1 MVEKAPDF
9 IDVTEVQFKLQ
20 SRVRIFSA
28 DVNTK
33 PNCQLVATASAFGL
47 VFVASP
53 QPELKVIQLSA
64 LTGDKAADEAVPIRT
79 IPLPS
84 EATQIAVNCD
94 NTLLAVDVV
103 INGITMIIL
112 YAIQSFLS
120 QHVKALH
127 NIRLSPDNGVR
138 SKQLAWNP
146 TIPGVLAVCLE
157 NGALSMFV
165 LKDQGFEFHTV
176 DKSQAISSVCWSPKG
191 KQIVAGC
198 PGGRL
203 IQYKPDLKAIRII
216 ECPLDQQSG
225 PLQAIS
231 IQWLSTYQF
240 AVAFAPAEPSPPCL
254 YVVNAPKIGQ
264 ISCINYEDICYS
276 GSGPRQTQVYLIHI
290 LPWNTLLVASANSME
305 VGVLATNET
314 GDAPVWRQWCML
326 DEARAELP
334 LTAKKQE
341 SYPIGFSLE
350 TGCTHRLTIG
360 ETEMPV
366 MPMIHLLSTDGVLV
380 SFNILNTIQNVPG
393 ICSPPRPLQD
403 TTGLGEFVMAA
414 PMPKPPP
421 VQTQAPPVSTGI
433 SMTASKESELNLSMA
448 PTAASTPVIQQK
460 AKPIFGNSETFKAP
474 TSVFVSIGQ
483 QSVNKPVA
491 SFGVPN
497 ENVPKTVNTTVF
509 GGGIG
514 GQMTALPFGSV
525 ANTGKVTTPAAPAP
539 VKAAPK
545 PQAAPVS
552 LEQSKPFITVPPNY
566 SASQTSERKP
576 APEKSSAVIPL
587 DEENNAVIQ
596 KMIAEEVHAFEKDLK
611 EITKRS
617 QNISTQIGS
626 QETLSS
632 ITKQLRELTDL
643 TDQAT
648 ESNDSLSADVRL
660 LTMSLNEAFMMTAEA
675 KSKWEVVANPTYTN
689 INLRSGVNQTNR
701 RQLSKLQAMLTNNR
715 VHLEEINKQID
726 STWVLHEEEKKQYK
740 KDRMRVPKMEV
751 IYQTIN
757 VQREILMGQQKRL
770 NDIKQKLDIKLTK
783 KTPNIQEIDSLSDS
797 IVSLALVEQVEAET
811 KKLGPNKMKKLQDLL
826 KGHTVRTIHPKRPE
840 RKGINS
846 EIVQEKREAA
856 ARIKT
861 SQAVQQSPQPSMPAP
876 SFSFGGTLNPTQPI
890 KVIDTKAPPPARP
903 VAKAKPPTSKSIPQT
918 ESKPPSFVATKA
930 PLGGFEASKPFTST
944 VPSIFQPKS
953 ETKAFTFGATK
964 VEVEEKKP
972 PQQEVVFGTK
982 PTIAVTTKPSIASPT
997 VAALLTKNGGSN
1009 ENAKRDVKD
1018 EKSSEQTKTTPF
1030 SFNIQKSPLGVFNQ
1044 GNKAGPVFAPVSS
1057 SVAATTATTSI
1068 FSQLAAASSVPSST
1082 SIFSTL
1088 SSFGSLAQTAQTD
1101 SVAKS
1106 DKPVAVATTAPTT
1119 ANLSSS
1125 TGFTIT
1131 PMAALEATVLSTPAT
1146 TTTAA
1151 VTKEADVPKKE
1162 DTGFKFAFPIATTPS
1177 ATKETSISVPAV
1189 VSTTPSTAA
1198 ATSTISKTTTT
1209 TVTTSSSAFDA
1220 DNLLK
1225 NLSFCQPNVAEKAP
1239 DEKPFSVFSLG
1250 NFGASTATTTTPTA
1264 TSSIFASTAK
1274 TTTSSIFGGNT
1285 STTTTTSAQAAP
1297 VTSAE
1302 PFKVS
1307 FGSMTITST
1316 PVSSVAQTTTTTTSP
1331 PAGFFS
1337 GVIKPDPQPF
1347 GAQST
1352 ATTTTV
1358 ASPFAS
1364 LTTSSAASTSPFG
1377 GTLATT
1383 TSTSPFGSSGG
1394 SLFGSSSGFQ
1404 VQSQNEN
1411 SSVFGTP
1418 NKSSTGIF
1426 GGSSVFGQP
1435 STPSSTGSI
1444 FGGSMTPNT
1453 GSSIFGGGA
1462 TTPTTSTTS
1471 VFGGGSVFGGTQAA
1485 PQSSVFGGG
1494 STNSST
1500 PSSGFGFGQQQQ
1512 QTSSVFGSPSAFGG
1526 GSSFGSPSGAFA
1538 QGGPSVAQTGFGS
1551 PNAFAKPT
1559 PTFGSPLKSTGFGS
1573 FSLETNNTFSAPT
1586 NQQNNLFAALG
1597 SSDTGMTFGNLA
1609 QNNNANQ
1616 AKMQFG
1622 GSAFSTWR
1630 Q

>member
-1 MVEKAPDF
+1 
-9 IDVTEVQFKLQ
+9 
-20 SRVRIFSA
+20 
-28 DVNTK
+28 
-33 PNCQLVATASAFGL
+33 
-47 VFVASP
+47 
-53 QPELKVIQLSA
+53 
-64 LTGDKAADEAVPIRT
+64 
-79 IPLPS
+79 
-84 EATQIAVNCD
+84 
-94 NTLLAVDVV
+94 
-103 INGITMIIL
+103 
-112 YAIQSFLS
+112 
-120 QHVKALH
+120 
-127 NIRLSPDNGVR
+127 
-138 SKQLAWNP
+138 
-146 TIPGVLAVCLE
+146 
-157 NGALSMFV
+157 
-165 LKDQGFEFHTV
+165 
-176 DKSQAISSVCWSPKG
+176 
-191 KQIVAGC
+191 
-198 PGGRL
+198 
-203 IQYKPDLKAIRII
+203 
-216 ECPLDQQSG
+216 
-225 PLQAIS
+225 
-231 IQWLSTYQF
+231 
-240 AVAFAPAEPSPPCL
+240 
-254 YVVNAPKIGQ
+254 
-264 ISCINYEDICYS
+264 
-276 GSGPRQTQVYLIHI
+276 
-290 LPWNTLLVASANSME
+290 
-305 VGVLATNET
+305 
-314 GDAPVWRQWCML
+314 
-326 DEARAELP
+326 
-334 LTAKKQE
+334 
-341 SYPIGFSLE
+341 
-350 TGCTHRLTIG
+350 
-360 ETEMPV
+360 MPV

-403 TTGLGEFVMAA
+403 TTGLGEFVVAA

-421 VQTQAPPVSTGI
+421 VQTQTPAASTGI
-433 SMTASKESELNLSMA
+433 SMTTSKESELNLSMA

-460 AKPIFGNSETFKAP
+460 AKIIFGNSEAFKAP
-474 TSVFVSIGQ
+474 TSVFGSIGQ
-483 QSVNKPVA
+483 QSVNKPIA

-497 ENVPKTVNTTVF
+497 ENVPKTGNSTVF

-514 GQMTALPFGSV
+514 GQMNASPFGSV
-525 ANTGKVTTPAAPAP
+525 ASTGKVTAPAALAP

-545 PQAAPVS
+545 PQATPVS

-566 SASQTSERKP
+566 SASQTNERKP
-576 APEKSSAVIPL
+576 APEKSSSIIPL

-596 KMIAEEVHAFEKDLK
+596 KMIAEEVQAFEKDLK
-611 EITKRS
+611 ELTKRS
-617 QNISTQIGS
+617 QNISTQIGN

-811 KKLGPNKMKKLQDLL
+811 RKLGPNKMKKLQDLL

-856 ARIKT
+856 ARIKS
-861 SQAVQQSPQPSMPAP
+861 SQAAQQSRQSSVAAP

-944 VPSIFQPKS
+944 VPPIFQPKS

-972 PQQEVVFGTK
+972 PQQEVVFGVK
-982 PTIAVTTKPSIASPT
+982 PTANTPAATTTKPSIASPT

-1009 ENAKRDVKD
+1009 ENAKREVKD
-1018 EKSSEQTKTTPF
+1018 EKTSEQTKTTPF

-1044 GNKAGPVFAPVSS
+1044 GNKPGPIFAPVSS
-1057 SVAATTATTSI
+1057 SVAATTSATSI
-1068 FSQLAAASSVPSST
+1068 FSQLAAASSVPTSA

-1088 SSFGSLAQTAQTD
+1088 SSFGSLAPTD
-1101 SVAKS
+1101 IVAKS
-1106 DKPVAVATTAPTT
+1106 DKSVAVATTAPAPT
-1119 ANLSSS
+1119 NLSSS
-1125 TGFTIT
+1125 AGFTIT

-1146 TTTAA
+1146 TTTTAVT
-1151 VTKEADVPKKE
+1151 VTKEADAPKKE

-1177 ATKETSISVPAV
+1177 ATKETPISVPAF
-1189 VSTTPSTAA
+1189 VSATPSTAV

-1225 NLSFCQPNVAEKAP
+1225 NLSVCQPNVAEKAP

-1264 TSSIFASTAK
+1264 TSSIFASTTK
-1274 TTTSSIFGGNT
+1274 TTTPSIFGGNT
-1285 STTTTTSAQAAP
+1285 STTTTTSAQATP
-1297 VTSAE
+1297 VTSSE

-1316 PVSSVAQTTTTTTSP
+1316 PVSSVVQTTTTTTSP
-1331 PAGFFS
+1331 PSGFFS

-1352 ATTTTV
+1352 AATTTV

-1377 GTLATT
+1377 GALATT

-1418 NKSSTGIF
+1418 SKNSSTGIF

-1485 PQSSVFGGG
+1485 TQSSVFGGG

-1559 PTFGSPLKSTGFGS
+1559 RKS
-1573 FSLETNNTFSAPT
+1573 
-1586 NQQNNLFAALG
+1586 
-1597 SSDTGMTFGNLA
+1597 
-1609 QNNNANQ
+1609 
-1616 AKMQFG
+1616 
-1622 GSAFSTWR
+1622 
-1630 Q
+1630 